1 MKAVRMG
8 VKNVTPE
15 LHGKCTVHDTTYAI
29 LHLQQAKAKVVLL
42 SLRAEGAAADLQFLG
57 R

>member
-1 MKAVRMG
+1 MG